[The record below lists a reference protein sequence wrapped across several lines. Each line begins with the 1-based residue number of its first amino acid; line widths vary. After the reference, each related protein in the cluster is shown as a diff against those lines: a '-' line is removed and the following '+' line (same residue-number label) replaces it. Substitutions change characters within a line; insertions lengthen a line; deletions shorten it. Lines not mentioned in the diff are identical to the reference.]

1 MGRWTGAES
10 SPGGTFQA
18 RLGGKLTDNWAKRR
32 GRGAQSRE
40 SLRHPLLPRL
50 ACRLLGWASEELVV
64 SLWSPSSFM
73 KALEVLQVPGGPS
86 VV

>member
-10 SPGGTFQA
+10 WPGGTFQA
-18 RLGGKLTDNWAKRR
+18 RLGGKLIDNQAVRR

-40 SLRHPLLPRL
+40 LLHHPFLPRF